1 MNIKSR
7 EDSLKWRWDGK
18 KLKNKTGL
26 VLDIDVNNQ
35 KPGAKVSGYNEHGGA
50 NQHWRME
57 RDMIVSES
65 CGLAL
70 DIMDN
75 NRNPGAAVKA
85 WTKGHTQNQMWK
97 IEN

>member
-35 KPGAKVSGYNEHGGA
+35 KPGKEG
-50 NQHWRME
+50 
-57 RDMIVSES
+57 
-65 CGLAL
+65 
-70 DIMDN
+70 
-75 NRNPGAAVKA
+75 
-85 WTKGHTQNQMWK
+85 
-97 IEN
+97 